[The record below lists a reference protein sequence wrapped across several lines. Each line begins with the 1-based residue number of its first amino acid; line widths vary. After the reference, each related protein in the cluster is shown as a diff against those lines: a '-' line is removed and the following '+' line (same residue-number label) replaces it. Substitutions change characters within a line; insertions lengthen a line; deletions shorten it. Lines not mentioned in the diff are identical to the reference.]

1 MSKSDNWTHFQGNTF
16 GILHAISVLA
26 TQNRYDK
33 LLFDMT
39 RLLLNQIITWTNIR
53 VSGEI
58 SYIPPGG
65 VFQQLCYF
73 YFYFATLE
81 CIENLQMKFVSSN
94 INLVF
99 SPKKQ

>member
-53 VSGEI
+53 VSENI
-58 SYIPPGG
+58 SYIPPAG
-65 VFQQLCYF
+65 VFQQLC
-73 YFYFATLE
+73 
-81 CIENLQMKFVSSN
+81 
-94 INLVF
+94 
-99 SPKKQ
+99 